1 MAAFTLAML
10 ISSCLGWV
18 TVGVAMAAFVPLIA
32 MNAVQR
38 RSGTGPGFLAAWI
51 GGDIVN
57 LAGLALLGAAPTQ
70 VVLAA
75 WYCIA
80 DGTLAIELFCFGHS
94 DWGTR
99 DPRKAHDLIRRIQR
113 HDTPWWWRVTAH
125 FRNFTVWDDIVLLCV
140 LVLLCTTAWGAWAV
154 VGLWLHPD
162 TFSVHIPTE
171 WDTKS
176 FALGITASLIF
187 SFARIPEI
195 ISGERRSKRNEEPI
209 HELDD
214 PLWWYLIIENF
225 FNLAAIFTLS
235 QKVDYI
241 KVESPW
247 IIGSLLSIAFDSI
260 LLWRVTVWRKRFY
273 NPDNPVHMALKAED
287 DARKAKRK
295 HLKDELEER
304 EEEWALQDILAAAD
318 KPKEKVAP
326 DAPYWEKRRVKKH
339 NKQIDH
345 VNKEFK
351 ENESHPVIQ
360 RVHNRIKDRADRDAA
375 IDKYDAHVAKHGRG
389 PPSDLEERDEKR
401 DARRDHVAVPV
412 EHDDS
417 SATDQ
422 SGGEGSPLR
431 PRRQSATDI
440 HEDVPP
446 SPRYRSRLSFGGS
459 RPSSRAQAAAHPEA
473 RERRSSR
480 GSLYGDD

>member
-18 TVGVAMAAFVPLIA
+18 TVGVAMAAFVPLMYVLEVPSSNRSMATAADHPCSA

-176 FALGITASLIF
+176 FALGITASCVL
-187 SFARIPEI
+187 
-195 ISGERRSKRNEEPI
+195 
-209 HELDD
+209 L
-214 PLWWYLIIENF
+214 
-225 FNLAAIFTLS
+225 LA
-235 QKVDYI
+235 
-241 KVESPW
+241 
-247 IIGSLLSIAFDSI
+247 
-260 LLWRVTVWRKRFY
+260 
-273 NPDNPVHMALKAED
+273 
-287 DARKAKRK
+287 
-295 HLKDELEER
+295 
-304 EEEWALQDILAAAD
+304 
-318 KPKEKVAP
+318 
-326 DAPYWEKRRVKKH
+326 
-339 NKQIDH
+339 
-345 VNKEFK
+345 
-351 ENESHPVIQ
+351 
-360 RVHNRIKDRADRDAA
+360 
-375 IDKYDAHVAKHGRG
+375 
-389 PPSDLEERDEKR
+389 
-401 DARRDHVAVPV
+401 
-412 EHDDS
+412 
-417 SATDQ
+417 
-422 SGGEGSPLR
+422 
-431 PRRQSATDI
+431 PRT
-440 HEDVPP
+440 
-446 SPRYRSRLSFGGS
+446 
-459 RPSSRAQAAAHPEA
+459 RPSF
-473 RERRSSR
+473 RS
-480 GSLYGDD
+480 

>member
-1 MAAFTLAML
+1 MCAL
-10 ISSCLGWV
+10 
-18 TVGVAMAAFVPLIA
+18 VGSAHA
-32 MNAVQR
+32 Q
-38 RSGTGPGFLAAWI
+38 
-51 GGDIVN
+51 
-57 LAGLALLGAAPTQ
+57 
-70 VVLAA
+70 
-75 WYCIA
+75 
-80 DGTLAIELFCFGHS
+80 
-94 DWGTR
+94 
-99 DPRKAHDLIRRIQR
+99 PR
-113 HDTPWWWRVTAH
+113 P
-125 FRNFTVWDDIVLLCV
+125 
-140 LVLLCTTAWGAWAV
+140 
-154 VGLWLHPD
+154 
-162 TFSVHIPTE
+162 
-171 WDTKS
+171 
-176 FALGITASLIF
+176 
-187 SFARIPEI
+187 
-195 ISGERRSKRNEEPI
+195 
-209 HELDD
+209 
-214 PLWWYLIIENF
+214 
-225 FNLAAIFTLS
+225 S
-235 QKVDYI
+235 Q
-241 KVESPW
+241 

-360 RVHNRIKDRADRDAA
+360 RVHNRIKDRGALSLSFAPTRPSDACPFLTTADRDAA